1 MVSFDKPYYF
11 EFFKDRIPENLLV
24 PFVNTLPHVI
34 VDLIADWLTTKSSSR
49 LHEIINLLVNFL
61 SNMPHHAQIGI
72 QNRCN
77 SNKLVPFLE
86 LG

>member
-34 VDLIADWLTTKSSSR
+34 VDLITD
-49 LHEIINLLVNFL
+49 
-61 SNMPHHAQIGI
+61 
-72 QNRCN
+72 
-77 SNKLVPFLE
+77 
-86 LG
+86 